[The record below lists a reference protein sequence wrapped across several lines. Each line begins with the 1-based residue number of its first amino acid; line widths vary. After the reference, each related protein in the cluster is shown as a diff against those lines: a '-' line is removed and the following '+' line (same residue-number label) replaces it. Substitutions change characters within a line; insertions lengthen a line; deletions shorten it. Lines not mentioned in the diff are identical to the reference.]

1 MRTEQQGMT
10 LVEVVV
16 ATLVLAMILLGLVAS
31 MRTFSDSYT
40 SLHAVHQRVSA
51 RSEATSFLR
60 HSLREAI
67 YSGVGSFRVG
77 GTEMVWRAPL
87 DRLGAAGG
95 ILWLKL
101 ARDRDALTLNFAK
114 QNLDAGANTD
124 SEYEP
129 SWGQMIPSQT
139 LLEDVKGFSVL
150 VRLKGDEDWRST
162 LDEQLDYLPQAV
174 MLEWEFSDGP
184 WPPLVV
190 GLDNHP
196 EVDR

>member
-101 ARDRDALTLNFAK
+101 ARDRDTLTLNFAK
-114 QNLDAGANTD
+114 QKLDAGANTD

-139 LLEDVKGFSVL
+139 LLEDVKGFSVS

-162 LDEQLDYLPQAV
+162 LDERLDYLPQAV

>member
-1 MRTEQQGMT
+1 MRAEQQGMT

-16 ATLVLAMILLGLVAS
+16 ATLVLAMILLGLVTS
-31 MRTFSDSYT
+31 MRTFSNSYT
-40 SLHAVHQRVSA
+40 SLHAAHQRVSV
-51 RSEATSFLR
+51 RSEAASFLR

-67 YSGVGSFRVG
+67 YSGAGSFRVG
-77 GTEMVWRAPL
+77 GTELVWRAPL
-87 DRLGAAGG
+87 DRLGSAGG

-101 ARDRDALTLNFAK
+101 TRQGDALTLDFAK
-114 QNLDAGANTD
+114 QQLARGANSD

-139 LLEDVKGFSVL
+139 LLEGVKGFSVS
-150 VRLKGDEDWRST
+150 VRLNSDEDWRGT
-162 LDEQLDYLPQAV
+162 LDEQLAYLPQAV

>member
-1 MRTEQQGMT
+1 MRARQEGMT
-10 LVEVVV
+10 LVEVVI
-16 ATLVLAMILLGLVAS
+16 ATLVLAMILLGLVTS
-31 MRTFSDSYT
+31 MRTFSDTYT
-40 SLHAVHQRVSA
+40 SLRAVNQRASA
-51 RSEATSFLR
+51 RSEVTSFLR

-67 YSGVGSFRVG
+67 YSGNGSFRVG
-77 GTEMVWRAPL
+77 GTGMVWRAPL

-101 ARDRDALTLNFAK
+101 TRAGDTLTLDFAK
-114 QNLDAGANTD
+114 QQSDAGANAD

-139 LLEDVKGFSVL
+139 LLEDVKSFSVS
-150 VRLKGDEDWRST
+150 VRLKGNEDWRGT
-162 LDEQLDYLPQAV
+162 LDEQLGYLPQAV
-174 MLEWEFSDGP
+174 MLEWEFSDGS

-190 GLDNHP
+190 GLDNHR

>member
-1 MRTEQQGMT
+1 MRAEQQGMT

-16 ATLVLAMILLGLVAS
+16 ATLVLAMILLGLVTS
-31 MRTFSDSYT
+31 MRTFSNSYT
-40 SLHAVHQRVSA
+40 SLHAAHQRVSA
-51 RSEATSFLR
+51 RSEAASFLR

-77 GTEMVWRAPL
+77 GSEMVWKAPL

-101 ARDRDALTLNFAK
+101 TRQGDALTLDFAK
-114 QNLDAGANTD
+114 NQLDGGANSD
-124 SEYEP
+124 SENEP

-139 LLEDVKGFSVL
+139 LLEDVKGFSVS
-150 VRLKGDEDWRST
+150 VRLKGDEDWRETS
-162 LDEQLDYLPQAV
+162 DEQLANLPQAV

-196 EVDR
+196 KVDR

>member
-31 MRTFSDSYT
+31 MRTFSDSYA

-77 GTEMVWRAPL
+77 GTEIVWRAPL

-101 ARDRDALTLNFAK
+101 ARDRDALTLDFAK
-114 QNLDAGANTD
+114 QKLDAGANTD

-139 LLEDVKGFSVL
+139 LLGDVKGFSVS

>member
-1 MRTEQQGMT
+1 MRAEQQGMT
-10 LVEVVV
+10 LVEVVI
-16 ATLVLAMILLGLVAS
+16 ATLVLAMILLGLVTS

-40 SLHAVHQRVSA
+40 SLRAVNQRASA
-51 RSEATSFLR
+51 RSETTSFLR

-67 YSGVGSFRVG
+67 YSGVGSFRV
-77 GTEMVWRAPL
+77 ERSEIVWKAPL

-101 ARDRDALTLNFAK
+101 MRQGDALTLDFAK
-114 QNLDAGANTD
+114 QQLDAGANPD

-139 LLEDVKGFSVL
+139 LLQDVKDFSVL
-150 VRLKGDEDWRST
+150 VRLKSDEDWRGT
-162 LDEQLDYLPQAV
+162 LDEQLVYLPQAV
-174 MLEWEFSDGP
+174 MLEWEFSDGT

-190 GLDNHP
+190 ALENHL
-196 EVDR
+196 EVNR